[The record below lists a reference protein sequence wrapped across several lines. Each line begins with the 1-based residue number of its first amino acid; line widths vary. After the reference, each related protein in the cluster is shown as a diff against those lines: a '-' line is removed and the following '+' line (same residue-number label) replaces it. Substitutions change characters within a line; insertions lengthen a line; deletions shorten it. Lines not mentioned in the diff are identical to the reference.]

1 MASYFDDFLD
11 MGDTQPM
18 KVDDLPDAFKDLAT
32 LGNLPPEVAG
42 NTLTSVLAQPQM
54 SPQEAQRQEEDRRMV
69 EGIQGLAQ
77 VLPINDPLNIRS
89 PLSGYPQGM
98 QPDLQ
103 GVTELFETLGQE
115 RTAGPFEK
123 ELKEVR
129 KATEKAAKDFEK
141 FQQSQNVADAAVDRA
156 NFAFRTE
163 DPNAFLP
170 PSYGQ
175 VDTFGVPTPSSP
187 QPPPF
192 QLAYNPADAGIAI
205 RNAER
210 ANLALSLG
218 APQYSG
224 GISTLTNVYP
234 SALPTPFLDTGPEY
248 TGGVLPPSQLLPSN
262 NRFSAI
268 SNVLS
273 NLDFGIGGSG
283 RFLYPTIGMDSF
295 TSDLPGTQTTT
306 RFTPAQTGAPGA
318 VIGPGGVP
326 GFYEDVVSF
335 TAPATAQPTYG
346 VGDPMGIARE
356 NVVIGPLDLASP
368 EVQRMSDAQKA
379 QRLQTQSGY
388 LGGAMQFGDSI
399 PSPTTTQLPIEFI
412 QNPTA
417 RGIVTTPDT
426 TTSVAPVDDGTL
438 RTRTR
443 VAPDVDTGAEGIVQ
457 SGGYSAEDAMKAL
470 SQDER
475 YKDVFNEDG
484 TVNEEAT
491 EERAKAII
499 DSITQGQSTTS
510 KVNMKKNINF
520 SETPTEGRIES
531 FDRNG
536 NLVEGGNSLYIYRN
550 GEWIYRGERGNLAES
565 DADFFAR
572 LDDQTEAQPS
582 AQPSAPGATSQFPI
596 ASSFQPTI
604 NQFGQ
609 PVVQATGQPI
619 QEVMRAPTTYGEVL
633 GGTPMQPMTTTG
645 GFYDDLYQQSLEPVD
660 AFMAY
665 QLSQFPGASL
675 GSRLAAQDAL
685 GSGFEP
691 AFGRFLLGSASGR
704 ITPDFET
711 PDASGGFGRYLRD
724 RQRADLSQVRQEF
737 ANLGAALRGYTPGG
751 ALDPRFA
758 SYYETF
764 GDPSRPESLRN
775 SILNA
780 AQAALGTR
788 RRTGALGNIYDVMQ
802 QQYGA
807 GAGSRFADFVSGAF
821 AQRPMVQP
829 MQSFASPT
837 SNFLAQSQ
845 SNPYY
850 GVSATSAMARQQ
862 PIVTP
867 EPTLFGGTMGY

>member
-11 MGDTQPM
+11 MGDTQPI
-18 KVDDLPDAFKDLAT
+18 KVDDLPDAFESLAELSGLPSGVVANALTSAVKGQNATPPLPEPIVDPAIAMTSALANLQPGTRLADLTGDEGFAIRSLLARDT
-32 LGNLPPEVAG
+32 PNFDVFTRVGENIDPTTNQLPPFD
-42 NTLTSVLAQPQM
+42 L
-54 SPQEAQRQEEDRRMV
+54 
-69 EGIQGLAQ
+69 
-77 VLPINDPLNIRS
+77 DPVR
-89 PLSGYPQGM
+89 
-98 QPDLQ
+98 
-103 GVTELFETLGQE
+103 E
-115 RTAGPFEK
+115 R
-123 ELKEVR
+123 
-129 KATEKAAKDFEK
+129 
-141 FQQSQNVADAAVDRA
+141 
-156 NFAFRTE
+156 
-163 DPNAFLP
+163 
-170 PSYGQ
+170 
-175 VDTFGVPTPSSP
+175 
-187 QPPPF
+187 
-192 QLAYNPADAGIAI
+192 
-205 RNAER
+205 
-210 ANLALSLG
+210 
-218 APQYSG
+218 
-224 GISTLTNVYP
+224 
-234 SALPTPFLDTGPEY
+234 TPFLDTGPEY
-248 TGGVLPPSQLLPSN
+248 TGGVLPPSQLPGSN

-335 TAPATAQPTYG
+335 TAPATAQPFPFISEFAPG
-346 VGDPMGIARE
+346 EFGLGDPMGIAAE
-356 NVVIGPLDLASP
+356 NVNIGTGISP
-368 EVQRMSDAQKA
+368 EARAALLM
-379 QRLQTQSGY
+379 QSGRGQPFVAPQSY

-399 PSPTTTQLPIEFI
+399 ASPTTTQLPIEFI

-443 VAPDVDTGAEGIVQ
+443 VTPDVDKPKPDDEDSDDAENIIQTGGIAKDDAPTTSFPPRSQ
-457 SGGYSAEDAMKAL
+457 SRRGQYFTSGTSVYVYHPFYQDNDGYKYVGETAYTDS
-470 SQDER
+470 
-475 YKDVFNEDG
+475 DG
-484 TVNEEAT
+484 EQQPSTVNNDTVNADLRRADSNLQEAIANNQMDAQGNKLFST
-491 EERAKAII
+491 E
-499 DSITQGQSTTS
+499 
-510 KVNMKKNINF
+510 
-520 SETPTEGRIES
+520 
-531 FDRNG
+531 
-536 NLVEGGNSLYIYRN
+536 
-550 GEWIYRGERGNLAES
+550 
-565 DADFFAR
+565 
-572 LDDQTEAQPS
+572 
-582 AQPSAPGATSQFPI
+582 QPSAPEAPSQFPI
-596 ASSFQPTI
+596 APSLQELQKVYDSPGP
-604 NQFGQ
+604 FGQ
-609 PVVQATGQPI
+609 AGVQGIRQPI

-645 GFYDDLYQQSLEPVD
+645 GFYDDLYQQSLSPVE
-660 AFMAY
+660 AFKAY

-685 GSGFEP
+685 GTGFDP

-704 ITPDFET
+704 IAPTFET
-711 PDASGGFGRYLRD
+711 VDGSGGFGRYLRD

-764 GDPSRPESLRN
+764 GDPSDPSGLRG
-775 SILNA
+775 SVLRA

-788 RRTGALGNIYDVMQ
+788 QRTGALGNIYDVMQ